1 MYEDITVEGIKQRI
15 IARLTTAL
23 DTREGSHT
31 NEEISAVAAE
41 LAECYHVWDS
51 LLPQFY
57 LDEGSG
63 RYIDKQAA
71 VVGITRK
78 EGTAASCSITFTGSD
93 SASVPAGTP
102 FYTAAGLAF
111 YLSESI
117 TISSGTAVGLLVAAE
132 TGDIYNIGEGEI
144 VKTLRNYSG
153 ISGYANGAAAGG
165 TDAESDEAL
174 LTRYLER
181 MRRTA
186 TSGNPYHYQ
195 QWALEVAGV
204 GASRVISKWDGPGTV
219 KVVLAGPDMGPVAEP
234 ITAACAAY
242 IERQRPVGA
251 EVTVTSARVRNISV
265 TAAVAVDGS
274 TSRETVAAE
283 FQAAVEVYLSGLAAS
298 AFAGNVDLQL
308 EEMGDKAYTVL
319 YNRIAYLLLSVSGVT
334 DYEALTVN
342 GGSANI
348 TVAADEVPVLTGVSV
363 S

>member
-31 NEEISAVAAE
+31 NEEIAAVAAE

-57 LDEGSG
+57 VDKTSG
-63 RYIDKQAA
+63 IYIDRQAA

-78 EGTAASCSITFTGSD
+78 AGTAASCSVTFTGAD
-93 SASVPAGTP
+93 GAGVPAGTP

-117 TISSGTAVGLLVAAE
+117 TISGGTAVGLLVAAE
-132 TGDIYNIGEGEI
+132 TGDAYNIGAGEI

-153 ISGYANGAAAGG
+153 IAGYANNTATGG

-174 LTRYLER
+174 LARYLER

-195 QWALEVAGV
+195 QWALEAAGV
-204 GASRVISKWDGPGTV
+204 GASRVISKWAGPGTV
-219 KVVLAGPDMGPVAEP
+219 KVVLAGPDMEPVAEP
-234 ITAACAAY
+234 IVAACAAY
-242 IERQRPVGA
+242 IASQRPVGA
-251 EVTVTSARVRNISV
+251 EVTVASAGARDISV
-265 TAAVAVDGS
+265 AAVVTVDGS

-283 FQAAVEVYLSGLAAS
+283 FRAAVEAYLSGLASS
-298 AFAGNVDLQL
+298 AFASNVDLQL
-308 EEMGDKAYTVL
+308 EEMGDKTYTVL

-334 DYEALTVN
+334 DYETLTVN